1 MINKIYK
8 LILIIFL
15 STNCLKA
22 YGIEQFNF
30 DVKEITILENGNK
43 FIGTNRGKIT
53 TNEGIEIEADRFE
66 YIKDINL
73 LNASGNVKVMDNL
86 NNYLIYS
93 KNLIYKKNDDI
104 IFTKFNSRAISLED
118 KLEITADDFEYN
130 RVKNIISAKR
140 M

>member
-22 YGIEQFNF
+22 YGVEQFNF

-53 TNEGIEIEADRFE
+53 TNEGIEIEE
-66 YIKDINL
+66 NIMKLHINDVYVL
-73 LNASGNVKVMDNL
+73 K
-86 NNYLIYS
+86 
-93 KNLIYKKNDDI
+93 
-104 IFTKFNSRAISLED
+104 
-118 KLEITADDFEYN
+118 EIL
-130 RVKNIISAKR
+130 
-140 M
+140 

>member
-22 YGIEQFNF
+22 YGVEQFNF

-73 LNASGNVKVMDNL
+73 LNASD
-86 NNYLIYS
+86 
-93 KNLIYKKNDDI
+93 
-104 IFTKFNSRAISLED
+104 SLEMLD
-118 KLEITADDFEYN
+118 RLWEPIFVLSHQLFLRIPLSHIEHVYLL
-130 RVKNIISAKR
+130 
-140 M
+140 

>member
-22 YGIEQFNF
+22 FGVEQFNF
-30 DVKEITILENGNK
+30 DVTEITILENGNK

-73 LNASGNVKVMDNL
+73 LNASGNVKVIDNL

-93 KNLIYKKNDDI
+93 KNLIYKKMMILFSQNLI
-104 IFTKFNSRAISLED
+104 LEQ
-118 KLEITADDFEYN
+118 
-130 RVKNIISAKR
+130 
-140 M
+140 